1 MFSLFFW
8 VGVKGQT
15 KKEPIN
21 QNEAEELSINHKELS
36 ASRLSEHLKNY
47 TYLQE
52 SNSSNRA
59 LIYRPFKL
67 QIKIKTDT
75 RWCVD
80 LCVVFSSGGPSQVW
94 QIYYK
99 TAALKENITNT
110 QTQLSGELRCLT
122 HMPHITHTHKVAWWY
137 MDWLALIDW
146 WIMTRCDSAGKD
158 ADGSN
163 ECKKAC
169 VCVEQM
175 LISPNEIFKS
185 SLRLI

>member
-1 MFSLFFW
+1 MRQKNCQSITKSHQHQDWASISKTTHTSKSQTPQIELLF
-8 VGVKGQT
+8 
-15 KKEPIN
+15 ID
-21 QNEAEELSINHKELS
+21 
-36 ASRLSEHLKNY
+36 HLNY
-47 TYLQE
+47 RSKSKRTQMCDKA
-52 SNSSNRA
+52 N
-59 LIYRPFKL
+59 
-67 QIKIKTDT
+67 T

-94 QIYYK
+94 HIYYK

-110 QTQLSGELRCLT
+110 QTLLSGELRCLT

-163 ECKKAC
+163 ERKKAC
-169 VCVEQM
+169 VCVKQM

-185 SLRLI
+185 SLRLIK